1 MLFEE
6 TNRVL
11 FCSDLLHQNGDVEP
25 LTASDVVGRARQTFI
40 DSTGGPLDGYMP
52 YTKNT
57 DDTIKKLAAL
67 KPRTLAVMHGSV
79 FNGDG
84 EKALL
89 DYAEMVGAM
98 LAH

>member
-1 MLFEE
+1 
-6 TNRVL
+6 
-11 FCSDLLHQNGDVEP
+11 
-25 LTASDVVGRARQTFI
+25 
-40 DSTGGPLDGYMP
+40 MP